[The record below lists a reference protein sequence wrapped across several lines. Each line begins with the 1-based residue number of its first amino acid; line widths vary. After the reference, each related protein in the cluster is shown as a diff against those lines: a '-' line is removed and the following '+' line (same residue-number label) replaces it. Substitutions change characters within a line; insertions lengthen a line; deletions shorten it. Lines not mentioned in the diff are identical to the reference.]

1 MDLSTIKK
9 RLETNYYYSAK
20 ECVTDLNMMF
30 TDCYLYNK
38 PGEVIQ
44 FEFCDKKLFFFS
56 KDVVIMGAT
65 LEQMFYEKLA
75 EMPSD
80 VKFISK

>member
-44 FEFCDKKLFFFS
+44 FEFCDKKLFFFFEGCCYYGS
-56 KDVVIMGAT
+56 NT
-65 LEQMFYEKLA
+65 
-75 EMPSD
+75 
-80 VKFISK
+80 

>member
-1 MDLSTIKK
+1 MDLGTIKK

-38 PGEVIQ
+38 PGEVIY
-44 FEFCDKKLFFFS
+44 CDLEKKGVRKYSFFLFLFTRMLSLWVQRLKKFS
-56 KDVVIMGAT
+56 MKN
-65 LEQMFYEKLA
+65 
-75 EMPSD
+75 
-80 VKFISK
+80 

>member
-1 MDLSTIKK
+1 MDLGTIKK

-20 ECVTDLNMMF
+20 ECISDINMMF

-44 FEFCDKKLFFFS
+44 
-56 KDVVIMGAT
+56 
-65 LEQMFYEKLA
+65 YEI
-75 EMPSD
+75 
-80 VKFISK
+80 FICND